1 MKHFSEEEWIEYHY
15 GESPERERMQEHLAQ
30 CSECAS
36 LAEAL
41 ARDLDGLDLDKLSGS
56 EPQHGPEYGEA
67 VWRNLTSSLTPYA
80 QPKERK
86 LWAWLLPWNLRL
98 RTGLVFA
105 SAAVVLVAIA
115 AAFYSGRL
123 WEQKRAPQVAETNR
137 EPAGQRIILFVVSD
151 HLDRSQKLLAEL
163 NDPDRASA
171 DHGLQ
176 ATARELLT
184 ENRLYR
190 QSAAGAK
197 GSASSE
203 DALRDSILDD
213 LEPVLVELANQPG
226 DLNRAEIMRLRKEL
240 NTGGLLFEIRVLRA
254 RVHEGEP
261 NGIAQQHENG
271 TV

>member
-1 MKHFSEEEWIEYHY
+1 MKHFSEDEWIEYHY
-15 GESPERERMQEHLAQ
+15 GESDHQEKMQQHLAH
-30 CSECAS
+30 CAECVA

-41 ARDLDGLDLDKLSGS
+41 ARDLEELRPERS
-56 EPQHGPEYGEA
+56 EPQRSAEYGEE
-67 VWRNLTSSLTPYA
+67 VWRGLRSSLTPYA

-86 LWAWLLPWNLRL
+86 LWMWRARLSL
-98 RTGLVFA
+98 RTGLALA
-105 SAAVVLVAIA
+105 SAAVVLAAIAA

-123 WEQKRAPQVAETNR
+123 WEKNRAPQVAEANPGT
-137 EPAGQRIILFVVSD
+137 AGQRIILFVVSD

-163 NDPDRASA
+163 NDPDEAAA

-190 QSAAGAK
+190 QSSTSAQGR
-197 GSASSE
+197 GSAE
-203 DALRDSILDD
+203 DASLETILDD

-226 DLNRAEIMRLRKEL
+226 NLNRAEILRLRKEL
-240 NTGGLLFEIRVLRA
+240 NTGGLLFEIRVMRS
-254 RVHEGEP
+254 REREDEP
-261 NGIAQQHENG
+261 SSNAANQNG

>member
-1 MKHFSEEEWIEYHY
+1 
-15 GESPERERMQEHLAQ
+15 
-30 CSECAS
+30 
-36 LAEAL
+36 
-41 ARDLDGLDLDKLSGS
+41 
-56 EPQHGPEYGEA
+56 
-67 VWRNLTSSLTPYA
+67 
-80 QPKERK
+80 
-86 LWAWLLPWNLRL
+86 
-98 RTGLVFA
+98 
-105 SAAVVLVAIA
+105 
-115 AAFYSGRL
+115 
-123 WEQKRAPQVAETNR
+123 
-137 EPAGQRIILFVVSD
+137 VSD

-171 DHGLQ
+171 DHGLR

-190 QSAAGAK
+190 QSSAGAK

-203 DALRDSILDD
+203 DALRETILDD

-240 NTGGLLFEIRVLRA
+240 NTGGLLFEIRVLHS

-261 NGIAQQHENG
+261 NGSIAQEHENG